1 MVAQDDGVV
10 RSSEP
15 NALCS
20 DKCTR
25 HFWAAST
32 AFHCNCRRLEGG
44 LAIGTFSSCPTWHKK
59 KAVQRKEYAMSEF
72 QKGGLEVKDEFG
84 TEGQAK
90 WGAPQSVRVE
100 V

>member
-1 MVAQDDGVV
+1 
-10 RSSEP
+10 
-15 NALCS
+15 
-20 DKCTR
+20 
-25 HFWAAST
+25 
-32 AFHCNCRRLEGG
+32 
-44 LAIGTFSSCPTWHKK
+44 
-59 KAVQRKEYAMSEF
+59 MSEF